1 MNDTPIELLLVDDEE
16 GFVSVLS
23 KRLHRRNINATPALS
38 GAEAIE
44 RFRNQRFDLVILD
57 LKMEFMDGLEVLK
70 VLKAMNPE
78 VPVIMITGHG
88 ALEEV
93 QKGIDFG
100 ALACLP
106 KPYDFDELVAKIREV
121 CLANKEPQCPFA
133 PFIPIGF
140 G

>member
-1 MNDTPIELLLVDDEE
+1 MNETPVELLLVDDEE

-23 KRLHRRNINATPALS
+23 KRLRKRSVNATPALS

-44 RFRNQRFDLVILD
+44 KFRNKRFDLVLLD

-70 VLKAMNPE
+70 VLKAMNPDI
-78 VPVIMITGHG
+78 PVIMITGHG

-100 ALACLP
+100 ALVCLP
-106 KPYDFDELVAKIREV
+106 KPYDFDQLVAMIREV
-121 CLANKEPQCPFA
+121 GTEKSRAACPFTKV
-133 PFIPIGF
+133 GF